1 MRTTIILLSI
11 LLALLPVSPA
21 VYAAWGDFF
30 KSLIEETT
38 SDQDIG
44 NLSNSEIIAGLKE
57 ALDQGSR
64 AAIQKLGRVDGFYR
78 NPSVRIPMPESLETV
93 ESTLRTLKQ
102 DEIADEF
109 VLTLNRAAEKA
120 IPETVDVFGAAIR
133 KMSFADAR
141 SVLRGPDDAATQYF
155 RRTSSPDLE
164 QRILPIVRRAT
175 DSVGVTSTYKAMVD
189 QLGVMSSLV
198 DTSSLDIDR
207 YVTDKAV
214 EGLFTMLA
222 REEKLIREDP
232 AARTTTLLKRVF
244 SQ

>member
-1 MRTTIILLSI
+1 MRTKIILLSI
-11 LLALLPVSPA
+11 ILAVLPVSPA
-21 VYAAWGDFF
+21 AYAAWGDFF
-30 KSLIEETT
+30 KSLIDETT
-38 SDQDIG
+38 SDQDAG
-44 NLSNSEIIAGLKE
+44 TLSNSEIIAGLKE
-57 ALDQGSR
+57 ALSQGSR

-120 IPETVDVFGAAIR
+120 MPETVDVFSAAIR
-133 KMSFADAR
+133 EMSFADAR
-141 SVLRGPDDAATQYF
+141 SILRGPDDAATQYF
-155 RRTSSPDLE
+155 RRTSSADLE

-222 REEKLIREDP
+222 REEKLIREEP
-232 AARTTTLLKRVF
+232 AARTTALLKKVF